1 MTHNFISY
9 REENET
15 GLLCYFILQKQAP
28 HYKAIVSVGVLPEA
42 LASAPIGGYNLYVN
56 YSGLL
61 SGNFI
66 PAFDGVIEEV
76 TAILW
81 SMGSWYLEHRILTDR
96 KKYDKFKIHTT

>member
-1 MTHNFISY
+1 MIHNFISY
-9 REENET
+9 REENEN

-28 HYKAIVSVGVLPEA
+28 HYKGIVSVGMLPEA

-66 PAFDGVIEEV
+66 PGFDGVIEEV
-76 TAILW
+76 TAVLW
-81 SMGSWYLEHRILTDR
+81 SMASWYLNNRILTDQ
-96 KKYDKFKIHTT
+96 KKYAKFLIHTT